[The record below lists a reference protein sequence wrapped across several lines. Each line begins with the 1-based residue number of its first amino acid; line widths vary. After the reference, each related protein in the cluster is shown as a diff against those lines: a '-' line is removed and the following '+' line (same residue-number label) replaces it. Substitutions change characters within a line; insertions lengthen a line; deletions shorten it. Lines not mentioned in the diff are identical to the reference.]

1 MKQNI
6 AKVFTFSL
14 LASSISF
21 TSCVD
26 NEKTLFN
33 ADQLKQTYEETF
45 PVKNIDPNGD
55 WTMSHKVTAH
65 VSVNGDLGTDYKIQI
80 FDADPLSS
88 ESTAKILAEGTAN
101 QSTTLNVVMDC
112 ATALNKVFVAR
123 IDKRGHLGNHGY
135 YMVQPVAI
143 ENGEVTAHLGYEKDV
158 PTRSMSRA
166 VTTTG
171 IPAMEAPYTADFI
184 SGKKKIATDVQA
196 GWDLGAGSGWSGNYN
211 EYPVFMQSERW
222 FKIPAGTFR
231 DGFTTTGASG
241 GAQAVKVIV
250 PQGSTWVIENSNKFS
265 DITEIIVENGG
276 TAEIAKNA
284 SLILTKASY
293 ITVMPGGSIVGEGTI
308 EITNS
313 SAGLSN
319 YNAGMID
326 CNLLKIEGGGSGVD
340 FMNYGT
346 LKLNSYKA
354 STNGTTLI
362 NHGTIEA
369 ITIDGN
375 NNTNIKNGCYLKT
388 GKFQFGALVM
398 GNTSE
403 AICEELTGNG
413 NDNNI
418 EMEAQSMLTCTGK
431 ANLYRTVT
439 GPKKGTAL
447 LRIHTIDDTSGL
459 AYSTSKVTN
468 NIICEI
474 TDQTSNGK
482 NQWEWSPFDWLV
494 YKGLQQGATYCNPG
508 KADFILPADGECIKE
523 GYNSDENPDDVEIRN
538 AVYSYAFEDNYPQA
552 GDYDFNDIVLNVK
565 LPAAGNDVKE
575 LKYTVDLRAVG
586 AVKQLGAGLRIRGI
600 DKSNVEEVSF
610 DAGATQRTNSL
621 NSGIFEN
628 ASYETNGN
636 ELVIPLFGDAHYVY
650 GYTGS
655 QRPMLNTGNA
665 STPLTDIYTLEVNIK
680 LKNAISI
687 PSVTDGL
694 DFFIA
699 YQGGAQKRTEIHLN
713 QFNSAT
719 ANGQLA
725 DKEVLEVIKAV
736 NNTWALCVPEKFA
749 YPTETTVITNAY
761 SKFADW
767 AHDQSTNTD
776 WYNTVSSNKVMKY

>member
-33 ADQLKQTYEETF
+33 ADQLRQTYEETF

-123 IDKRGHLGNHGY
+123 IDNHGH

-143 ENGEVTAHLGYEKDV
+143 ENGEVTAQLGHEKDV
-158 PTRSMSRA
+158 PTRSMSRT
-166 VTTTG
+166 VPKTG
-171 IPAMEAPYTADFI
+171 IPAMGAPYTADDI
-184 SGKKKIATDVQA
+184 SSKKAIATDVQA
-196 GWDLGAGSGWSGNYN
+196 GWDLGAGSGWY
-211 EYPVFMQSERW
+211 EYAKLPVFKEKERW
-222 FKIPAGTFR
+222 FKIQSGTFNK
-231 DGFTTTGASG
+231 GFTTTGTSG

-250 PQGSTWVIENSNKFS
+250 PQGSTWIIESSYQFS
-265 DITEIIVENGG
+265 DITEIVVENGG
-276 TAEIAKNA
+276 KVEIAKNA
-284 SLILTKASY
+284 SLALTNKSY
-293 ITVMPGGSIVGEGTI
+293 LTVMPGGSIIGEGTI
-308 EITNS
+308 QITNGS
-313 SAGLSN
+313 SGLRN
-319 YNAGMID
+319 YNAGTINCSVLD
-326 CNLLKIEGGGSGVD
+326 FNGGVGV
-340 FMNYGT
+340 FYNYG
-346 LKLNSYKA
+346 LLQLERYEA
-354 STNGTTLI
+354 STNGMELV
-362 NHGTIEA
+362 NHGTMETESIN
-369 ITIDGN
+369 GN

-388 GKFQFGALVM
+388 GKFQFGTLVM

-403 AICEELTGNG
+403 AICEELGYNG
-413 NDNNI
+413 NDNDI
-418 EMEAQSMLTCTGK
+418 VMEAQSMLTCTGK
-431 ANLYRTVT
+431 ASLYRTVT
-439 GPKKGTAL
+439 GPTVGTAL
-447 LRIHTIDDTSGL
+447 LRINEIANLSGL
-459 AYSTSKVTN
+459 AQSNSKVTN

-474 TDQTSNGK
+474 TDQTYKG
-482 NQWEWSPFDWLV
+482 EAHYDWSPFAWLV
-494 YKGLQQGATYCNPG
+494 NKGLQQGATYCNPG

-552 GDYDFNDIVLNVK
+552 GDYDFNDIVLNVN

-575 LKYTVDLRAVG
+575 LKYIVDLRAVG
-586 AVKQLGAGLRIRGI
+586 AVKQLGAGLRIREF

-610 DAGATQRTNSL
+610 GAGATQRTNSL

-665 STPLTDIYTLEVNIK
+665 STPLTNIYTLEVNIK

-713 QFNSAT
+713 QFNSPT
-719 ANGQLA
+719 VNGQLA
-725 DKEVLEVIKAV
+725 DKEVLDVIKAV

-749 YPTETTVITNAY
+749 YPTETTVITDAY
-761 SKFADW
+761 AKFADW
-767 AHDQSTNTD
+767 AHDQAMNTD

>member
-6 AKVFTFSL
+6 ANVFTFSL

-26 NEKTLFN
+26 NEKTLFD
-33 ADQLKQTYEETF
+33 ADQLRQTYEETF

-123 IDKRGHLGNHGY
+123 IDNHGH

-143 ENGEVTAHLGYEKDV
+143 ENGEVTAQLGHEKDV
-158 PTRSMSRA
+158 PTRSMSRT
-166 VTTTG
+166 VPKTG
-171 IPAMEAPYTADFI
+171 IPAMGVPYTADDI
-184 SGKKKIATDVQA
+184 SSKKAIATDVQA
-196 GWDLGAGSGWSGNYN
+196 GWDLGAGSGWF
-211 EYPVFMQSERW
+211 EYAKLPVFKEKERW
-222 FKIPAGTFR
+222 FKIQSGTFNK
-231 DGFTTTGASG
+231 GFTTTGTSG

-250 PQGSTWVIENSNKFS
+250 PQGSTWIIESSYQFS
-265 DITEIIVENGG
+265 DITEIVVENGG
-276 TAEIAKNA
+276 KVEIAKNA
-284 SLILTKASY
+284 SLVLTNKSY
-293 ITVMPGGSIVGEGTI
+293 LTVMPGGSIIGEGTI
-308 EITNS
+308 QITNGS
-313 SAGLSN
+313 SGLRN
-319 YNAGMID
+319 YNAGTINCSVLD
-326 CNLLKIEGGGSGVD
+326 FNGGVGV
-340 FMNYGT
+340 FYNYG
-346 LKLNSYKA
+346 LLQLERYEA
-354 STNGTTLI
+354 STNGMELV
-362 NHGTIEA
+362 NHGTMEA
-369 ITIDGN
+369 ESINGN

-388 GKFQFGALVM
+388 GKFQFGTLVM

-403 AICEELTGNG
+403 AICEELGYNG
-413 NDNNI
+413 NDNDI
-418 EMEAQSMLTCTGK
+418 VMEAQSMLTCTGK
-431 ANLYRTVT
+431 ASLYRTVT
-439 GPKKGTAL
+439 GPTVGTAL
-447 LRIHTIDDTSGL
+447 LRINEIANLSGL
-459 AYSTSKVTN
+459 AQSNSKVTN

-474 TDQTSNGK
+474 TDQTYKG
-482 NQWEWSPFDWLV
+482 EAHYDWSPFAWLV
-494 YKGLQQGATYCNPG
+494 NKGLQQGATYCNPG

-552 GDYDFNDIVLNVK
+552 GDYDFNDIVLNVN

-575 LKYTVDLRAVG
+575 LKYIVDLRAVG
-586 AVKQLGAGLRIRGI
+586 AVKQLGAGLRIREF

-610 DAGATQRTNSL
+610 GAGATQRTNSL

-665 STPLTDIYTLEVNIK
+665 STPLTNIYTLEVNIK

-713 QFNSAT
+713 QFNSPT

-725 DKEVLEVIKAV
+725 DKEVLDVIKAV

-749 YPTETTVITNAY
+749 YPTETTVITDAY
-761 SKFADW
+761 AKFADW
-767 AHDQSTNTD
+767 AHDQVMNTD

>member
-33 ADQLKQTYEETF
+33 ADQLRQTYEETF

-123 IDKRGHLGNHGY
+123 IDNHGH

-143 ENGEVTAHLGYEKDV
+143 ENGEVTAQLGHEKDV
-158 PTRSMSRA
+158 PTRSMSRT
-166 VTTTG
+166 VPKTG
-171 IPAMEAPYTADFI
+171 IPAMGAPYTADDI
-184 SGKKKIATDVQA
+184 SSKKAIATDVQA
-196 GWDLGAGSGWSGNYN
+196 GWDLGAGSGWY
-211 EYPVFMQSERW
+211 EYAKLPVFKEKERW
-222 FKIPAGTFR
+222 FKIQSGTFNK
-231 DGFTTTGASG
+231 GFTTTGTSG

-250 PQGSTWVIENSNKFS
+250 PQGSTWIIESSYQFS
-265 DITEIIVENGG
+265 DITEIVVENGG
-276 TAEIAKNA
+276 KVEIAKNA
-284 SLILTKASY
+284 SLALTNKSY
-293 ITVMPGGSIVGEGTI
+293 LTVMPGGSIIGEGTI
-308 EITNS
+308 QITNGS
-313 SAGLSN
+313 SGLRN
-319 YNAGMID
+319 YNAGTINCSVLD
-326 CNLLKIEGGGSGVD
+326 FNGGVGV
-340 FMNYGT
+340 FYNYG
-346 LKLNSYKA
+346 LLQLERYEA
-354 STNGTTLI
+354 STNGMELV
-362 NHGTIEA
+362 NHGTMEA
-369 ITIDGN
+369 ESINGN

-388 GKFQFGALVM
+388 GKFQFGTLVM

-403 AICEELTGNG
+403 AICEELGYNG
-413 NDNNI
+413 NDNDI
-418 EMEAQSMLTCTGK
+418 VMEAQSMLTCTGK
-431 ANLYRTVT
+431 ASLYRTVT
-439 GPKKGTAL
+439 GPTVGTAL
-447 LRIHTIDDTSGL
+447 LRINEIANLSGL
-459 AYSTSKVTN
+459 AQSNSKVTN

-474 TDQTSNGK
+474 TDQTYKG
-482 NQWEWSPFDWLV
+482 EAHYDWSPFAWLV
-494 YKGLQQGATYCNPG
+494 NKGLQQGATYCNPG

-552 GDYDFNDIVLNVK
+552 GDYDFNDIVLNVN

-575 LKYTVDLRAVG
+575 LKYIVDLRAVG
-586 AVKQLGAGLRIRGI
+586 AVKQLGAGLRIREF

-610 DAGATQRTNSL
+610 GAGATQRTNSL

-665 STPLTDIYTLEVNIK
+665 STPLTNIYTLEVNIK

-713 QFNSAT
+713 QFNSPT

-725 DKEVLEVIKAV
+725 DKEVLDVIKAV

-749 YPTETTVITNAY
+749 YPTETTVITDAY
-761 SKFADW
+761 AKFVDW
-767 AHDQSTNTD
+767 AHDQVMNTD

>member
-1 MKQNI
+1 MKQSI
-6 AKVFTFSL
+6 VKIFTFSL
-14 LASSISF
+14 LVSSISF
-21 TSCVD
+21 ISCVD
-26 NEKTLFN
+26 NEKNLFN
-33 ADQLKQTYEETF
+33 ADQLKQNYEETF
-45 PVKNIDPNGD
+45 PVKNIDSDGD
-55 WTMSHKVTAH
+55 WTMSRSVTAH
-65 VSVNGDLGTDYKIQI
+65 VSINGDQGVDYKIQI

-123 IDKRGHLGNHGY
+123 IDNHGH

-143 ENGEVTAHLGYEKDV
+143 ENGEVTAQLGYEKDV

-171 IPAMEAPYTADFI
+171 ISAMEAPYTADDI
-184 SGKKKIATDVQA
+184 SSKKAIATDVQA
-196 GWDLGAGSGWSGNYN
+196 SWDLGAGSGWY
-211 EYPVFMQSERW
+211 EYADLPVFKEKERW
-222 FKIPAGTFR
+222 FKIQSGTFNKE
-231 DGFTTTGASG
+231 FTTTGTSG

-250 PQGSTWVIENSNKFS
+250 PQGSTWIIESSYQFS

-276 TAEIAKNA
+276 KVEIAKNA
-284 SLILTKASY
+284 NLVLTNKSY
-293 ITVMPGGSIVGEGTI
+293 LTVMPGGSIIGEGTI
-308 EITNS
+308 QITNGS
-313 SAGLSN
+313 SGFKN
-319 YNAGMID
+319 YNAGTINCSVLD
-326 CNLLKIEGGGSGVD
+326 FNGGVGV
-340 FMNYGT
+340 FYNYG
-346 LKLNSYKA
+346 LLQLERYEA
-354 STNGTTLI
+354 STNGMELV
-362 NHGTIEA
+362 NHGTMEA
-369 ITIDGN
+369 ESINGN

-388 GKFQFGALVM
+388 GKFQFGTLVM

-403 AICEELTGNG
+403 AICEELGYNG
-413 NDNNI
+413 NDNDI
-418 EMEAQSMLTCTGK
+418 VMEAQSMLTCTGK
-431 ANLYRTVT
+431 ASLYRTVT
-439 GPKKGTAL
+439 GPTVGTAL
-447 LRIHTIDDTSGL
+447 LRINEIANLSGL
-459 AYSTSKVTN
+459 AQSNSKVTN

-474 TDQTSNGK
+474 TDQTYKGDADYD
-482 NQWEWSPFDWLV
+482 WSPFAWLV
-494 YKGLQQGATYCNPG
+494 NKGLQQDATYCNPG

-552 GDYDFNDIVLNVK
+552 GDYDFNDIVLNVN

-575 LKYTVDLRAVG
+575 LKYIVDLRAVG
-586 AVKQLGAGLRIRGI
+586 AIKQLGAGLRIRGI
-600 DKSNVEEVSF
+600 DKNNVEEISF
-610 DAGATQRTNSL
+610 GAGAAQRTGSL

-628 ASYETNGN
+628 ASYEANGN

-650 GYTGS
+650 GYTGA

-665 STPLTDIYTLEVNIK
+665 STPLTDIYTLEVNVK
-680 LKNAISI
+680 LKNEISV

-699 YQGGAQKRTEIHLN
+699 YQGIGQKRTEIHLTH
-713 QFNSAT
+713 FNSAT

-725 DKEVLEVIKAV
+725 DNEVLEVIKAV
-736 NNTWALCVPEKFA
+736 NNTWALCVPDKFA

-767 AHDQSTNTD
+767 AHDQSSTTD
-776 WYNTVSSNKVMKY
+776 WYKTVSSDKVIQY

>member
-33 ADQLKQTYEETF
+33 ADQLRQTYEETF

-123 IDKRGHLGNHGY
+123 IDNHGH

-143 ENGEVTAHLGYEKDV
+143 ENGEVTAQLGHEKDV
-158 PTRSMSRA
+158 PTRSMSRT
-166 VTTTG
+166 VPKTG
-171 IPAMEAPYTADFI
+171 IPAMGAPYTADDI
-184 SGKKKIATDVQA
+184 SSKKAIATDVQA
-196 GWDLGAGSGWSGNYN
+196 GWDLGAGSGWF
-211 EYPVFMQSERW
+211 EYAKLPVFKEKERW
-222 FKIPAGTFR
+222 FKIQSGTFNK
-231 DGFTTTGASG
+231 GFTTTGTSG

-250 PQGSTWVIENSNKFS
+250 PQGSTWIIESSYQFS
-265 DITEIIVENGG
+265 DITEIVVENGG
-276 TAEIAKNA
+276 KVEIAKNA
-284 SLILTKASY
+284 SLVLTNKSY
-293 ITVMPGGSIVGEGTI
+293 LTVMPGGSIIGEGTI
-308 EITNS
+308 QITNGS
-313 SAGLSN
+313 SGLRN
-319 YNAGMID
+319 YNAGTINCSVLD
-326 CNLLKIEGGGSGVD
+326 FNGGVGV
-340 FMNYGT
+340 FYNYG
-346 LKLNSYKA
+346 LLQLERYEA
-354 STNGTTLI
+354 STNGMELV
-362 NHGTIEA
+362 NHGTMEA
-369 ITIDGN
+369 ESINGN

-388 GKFQFGALVM
+388 GKFQFGTLVM

-403 AICEELTGNG
+403 AICEELGYNG
-413 NDNNI
+413 NDNDI
-418 EMEAQSMLTCTGK
+418 VMEAQSMLTCTGK
-431 ANLYRTVT
+431 ASLYRTVT
-439 GPKKGTAL
+439 GPTVGTAL
-447 LRIHTIDDTSGL
+447 LRINEIANLSGL
-459 AYSTSKVTN
+459 AQSNSKVTN

-474 TDQTSNGK
+474 TDQTYKG
-482 NQWEWSPFDWLV
+482 EAHYDWSPFAWLV
-494 YKGLQQGATYCNPG
+494 NKGLQQGATYCNPG

-552 GDYDFNDIVLNVK
+552 GDYDFNDIVLNVN

-575 LKYTVDLRAVG
+575 LKYIVDLRAVG
-586 AVKQLGAGLRIRGI
+586 AVKQLGAGLRIREF

-610 DAGATQRTNSL
+610 GAGATQRTNSL

-665 STPLTDIYTLEVNIK
+665 STPLTNIYTLEVNIK

-713 QFNSAT
+713 QFNSPT

-725 DKEVLEVIKAV
+725 DKEVLDVIKAV

-749 YPTETTVITNAY
+749 YPTETTVITDAY
-761 SKFADW
+761 AKFADW
-767 AHDQSTNTD
+767 AHDQVMNTD

>member
-21 TSCVD
+21 ISCVD
-26 NEKTLFN
+26 NEKNLFD
-33 ADQLKQTYEETF
+33 ADQLKQIYEETF
-45 PVKNIDPNGD
+45 PVKNIDPDGD
-55 WTMSHKVTAH
+55 WTLSRSVTAH
-65 VSVNGDLGTDYKIQI
+65 ILVSGYEGVNYKIRI

-88 ESTAKILAEGTAN
+88 ESTAKILAEEDATQG
-101 QSTTLNVVMDC
+101 TTLTVVFDC

-123 IDKRGHLGNHGY
+123 VDEHEH

-143 ENGEVTAHLGYEKDV
+143 ENGEVTARLGYADV
-158 PTRSMSRA
+158 STRSMSRA
-166 VTTTG
+166 VTTG
-171 IPAMEAPYTADFI
+171 IPTMKAPYTADFI
-184 SGKKKIATDVQA
+184 SAKKEDATPVEA
-196 GWDLGAGSGWSGNYN
+196 GWDLSAGPGWF
-211 EYPVFMQSERW
+211 EYAKLPVFKEKIRW
-222 FKIPAGTFR
+222 FKIPSGIFKAGLKTS
-231 DGFTTTGASG
+231 GTSG
-241 GAQAVKVIV
+241 GAEAIKIIV
-250 PQGSTWVIENSNKFS
+250 PQGSTWMIENSNQF
-265 DITEIIVENGG
+265 DNITEIIVENGG
-276 TAEIAKNA
+276 IIKIAENA
-284 SLILTKASY
+284 TLILTQASY
-293 ITVMPGGSIVGEGTI
+293 ITVMPGGSIMGKGTI
-308 EITNS
+308 YMTNS
-313 SAGLSN
+313 SAGFTN
-319 YNAGMID
+319 YNAGIID
-326 CNLLKIEGGGSGVD
+326 CDLLKIDGGGSGVD

-346 LKLNSYKA
+346 LKLNSYRA
-354 STNGTTLI
+354 STAGTTLT

-369 ITIDGN
+369 VTIDGN
-375 NNTNIKNGCYLKT
+375 NNTHIKNGCYLKT
-388 GKFQFGALVM
+388 GKFQFGTLVM

-403 AICEELTGNG
+403 AICEELGYNG
-413 NDNNI
+413 NDNDI
-418 EMEAQSMLTCTGK
+418 VMEAQSMLTCTGK
-431 ANLYRTVT
+431 ASLYRTVT
-439 GPKKGTAL
+439 GPTVGTAL
-447 LRIHTIDDTSGL
+447 LRINEIANLSGL
-459 AYSTSKVTN
+459 AQSNSKVTN

-474 TDQTSNGK
+474 TDQTYKG
-482 NQWEWSPFDWLV
+482 EAHYDWSPFAWLV
-494 YKGLQQGATYCNPG
+494 NKGLQQGATYCNPG

-586 AVKQLGAGLRIRGI
+586 AVKQLGAGLRIQGI

-610 DAGATQRTNSL
+610 GAGATQRTNSL

-665 STPLTDIYTLEVNIK
+665 STPLTDIYTLEVNVK
-680 LKNAISI
+680 LKNTISV

>member
-33 ADQLKQTYEETF
+33 ADQLRQTYEETF

-123 IDKRGHLGNHGY
+123 IDNHGH

-143 ENGEVTAHLGYEKDV
+143 ENGEVTAQLGHEKDV
-158 PTRSMSRA
+158 PTRSMSRT
-166 VTTTG
+166 VPKTG
-171 IPAMEAPYTADFI
+171 IPTMGAPYTADDI
-184 SGKKKIATDVQA
+184 SSKKAIATDVQA
-196 GWDLGAGSGWSGNYN
+196 GWDLGAGSGWF
-211 EYPVFMQSERW
+211 EYAKLPVFKEKERW
-222 FKIPAGTFR
+222 FKIQSGTFNK
-231 DGFTTTGASG
+231 GFTTTGTSG

-250 PQGSTWVIENSNKFS
+250 PQGSTWIIESSYQFS
-265 DITEIIVENGG
+265 DITEIVVENGG
-276 TAEIAKNA
+276 KVEIAKNA
-284 SLILTKASY
+284 SLVLTNKSY
-293 ITVMPGGSIVGEGTI
+293 LTVMPGGSIIGEGTI
-308 EITNS
+308 QITNGS
-313 SAGLSN
+313 SGLRN
-319 YNAGMID
+319 YNAGTINCSVLD
-326 CNLLKIEGGGSGVD
+326 FNGGVGV
-340 FMNYGT
+340 FYNYG
-346 LKLNSYKA
+346 LLQLERYEA
-354 STNGTTLI
+354 STNGMELV
-362 NHGTIEA
+362 NHGTMEA
-369 ITIDGN
+369 ESINGN

-388 GKFQFGALVM
+388 GKFQFGTLVM

-403 AICEELTGNG
+403 AICEELGYNG
-413 NDNNI
+413 NDNDI
-418 EMEAQSMLTCTGK
+418 VMEAQSMLTCTGK
-431 ANLYRTVT
+431 ASLYSIVT
-439 GPKKGTAL
+439 GPTVGTAL
-447 LRIHTIDDTSGL
+447 LRINEIANLSGL
-459 AYSTSKVTN
+459 AQSNSKVTN

-474 TDQTSNGK
+474 TDQTYKG
-482 NQWEWSPFDWLV
+482 EAHYDWSPFAWLV
-494 YKGLQQGATYCNPG
+494 NKGLQQGATYCNPG

-552 GDYDFNDIVLNVK
+552 GDYDFNDIVLNVN

-575 LKYTVDLRAVG
+575 LKYIVDLRAVG
-586 AVKQLGAGLRIRGI
+586 AVKQLGAGLRIREF

-610 DAGATQRTNSL
+610 GAGATQRTNSL

-636 ELVIPLFGDAHYVY
+636 ELVIPLLGDAHYVY

-665 STPLTDIYTLEVNIK
+665 STPLTNIYTLEVNIK

-713 QFNSAT
+713 QFNSPT

-725 DKEVLEVIKAV
+725 DKEVLDVIKAV

-749 YPTETTVITNAY
+749 YPTETTVITDAY
-761 SKFADW
+761 AKFADW
-767 AHDQSTNTD
+767 AHDQVMNTD

>member
-33 ADQLKQTYEETF
+33 ADQLRQTYEETF

-123 IDKRGHLGNHGY
+123 IDNHGH

-143 ENGEVTAHLGYEKDV
+143 ENGEVTAQLGHEKDV
-158 PTRSMSRA
+158 PTRSMSRT
-166 VTTTG
+166 VPKTG
-171 IPAMEAPYTADFI
+171 IPAMGAPYTADDI
-184 SGKKKIATDVQA
+184 SSKKAIATDVQA
-196 GWDLGAGSGWSGNYN
+196 GWDLGAGSGWF
-211 EYPVFMQSERW
+211 EYAKLPVFKEKERW
-222 FKIPAGTFR
+222 FKIQSGTFNK
-231 DGFTTTGASG
+231 GFTTTGTSG

-250 PQGSTWVIENSNKFS
+250 PQGSTWIIESSYQFS
-265 DITEIIVENGG
+265 DITEIVVENGG
-276 TAEIAKNA
+276 KVEIAKNA
-284 SLILTKASY
+284 SLALTNKSY
-293 ITVMPGGSIVGEGTI
+293 LTVMPGGSIIGEGTI
-308 EITNS
+308 QITNGS
-313 SAGLSN
+313 SGLRN
-319 YNAGMID
+319 YNAGTINCSVLD
-326 CNLLKIEGGGSGVD
+326 FNGGVGV
-340 FMNYGT
+340 FYNYG
-346 LKLNSYKA
+346 LLQLERYEA
-354 STNGTTLI
+354 STNGMELV
-362 NHGTIEA
+362 NHGTMETESIN
-369 ITIDGN
+369 GN

-388 GKFQFGALVM
+388 GKFQFGTLVM

-403 AICEELTGNG
+403 AICEELGYNG
-413 NDNNI
+413 NDNDI
-418 EMEAQSMLTCTGK
+418 VMEAQSMLTCTGK
-431 ANLYRTVT
+431 ASLYRTVT
-439 GPKKGTAL
+439 GPTVGTAL
-447 LRIHTIDDTSGL
+447 LRINEIANLSGL
-459 AYSTSKVTN
+459 AQSNSKVTN

-474 TDQTSNGK
+474 TDQTYKG
-482 NQWEWSPFDWLV
+482 EAHYDWSPFAWLV
-494 YKGLQQGATYCNPG
+494 NKGLQQGATYCNPG

-552 GDYDFNDIVLNVK
+552 GDYDFNDIVLNVN

-575 LKYTVDLRAVG
+575 LKYIVDLRAVG
-586 AVKQLGAGLRIRGI
+586 AVKQLGAGLRIREF

-610 DAGATQRTNSL
+610 GAGATQRTNSL

-665 STPLTDIYTLEVNIK
+665 STPLTNIYTLEVNIK

-713 QFNSAT
+713 QFNSPT

-725 DKEVLEVIKAV
+725 DKEVLDVIKAV

-749 YPTETTVITNAY
+749 YPTETTVITDAY
-761 SKFADW
+761 AKFADW
-767 AHDQSTNTD
+767 AHDQAMNTD

>member
-26 NEKTLFN
+26 NEKTLFD
-33 ADQLKQTYEETF
+33 ADQLRQTYEETF

-123 IDKRGHLGNHGY
+123 IDNHGH

-143 ENGEVTAHLGYEKDV
+143 ENGEVTAQLGHEKDV
-158 PTRSMSRA
+158 PTRSMSRT
-166 VTTTG
+166 VPKTG
-171 IPAMEAPYTADFI
+171 IPTMGAPYTADDI
-184 SGKKKIATDVQA
+184 SSKKAIATDVQA
-196 GWDLGAGSGWSGNYN
+196 GWDLGAGSGWF
-211 EYPVFMQSERW
+211 EYAKLPVFKEKERW
-222 FKIPAGTFR
+222 FKIQSGTFNK
-231 DGFTTTGASG
+231 GFTTTGTSG

-250 PQGSTWVIENSNKFS
+250 PQGSTWIIESSYQFS
-265 DITEIIVENGG
+265 DITEIVVENGG
-276 TAEIAKNA
+276 KVEIAKNA
-284 SLILTKASY
+284 SLVLTNKSY
-293 ITVMPGGSIVGEGTI
+293 LTVMPGGSIIGEGTI
-308 EITNS
+308 QITNGS
-313 SAGLSN
+313 SGLRN
-319 YNAGMID
+319 YNAGTINCSVLD
-326 CNLLKIEGGGSGVD
+326 FNGGVGV
-340 FMNYGT
+340 FYNYG
-346 LKLNSYKA
+346 LLQLERYEA
-354 STNGTTLI
+354 STNGMELV
-362 NHGTIEA
+362 NHGTMEA
-369 ITIDGN
+369 ESINGN

-388 GKFQFGALVM
+388 GKFQFGTLVM

-403 AICEELTGNG
+403 AICEELGYNG
-413 NDNNI
+413 NDNDI
-418 EMEAQSMLTCTGK
+418 VMEAQSMLTCTGK
-431 ANLYRTVT
+431 ASLYRTVT
-439 GPKKGTAL
+439 GPTVGTAL
-447 LRIHTIDDTSGL
+447 LRINEIANLSGL
-459 AYSTSKVTN
+459 AQSNSKVTN

-474 TDQTSNGK
+474 TDQTYKG
-482 NQWEWSPFDWLV
+482 EAHYDWSPFAWLV
-494 YKGLQQGATYCNPG
+494 NKGLQQGATYCNPG

-552 GDYDFNDIVLNVK
+552 GDYDFNDIVLNVN

-575 LKYTVDLRAVG
+575 LKYIVDLRAVG
-586 AVKQLGAGLRIRGI
+586 AVKQLGAGLRIREF

-610 DAGATQRTNSL
+610 GAGATQRTNSL

-665 STPLTDIYTLEVNIK
+665 STPLTNIYTLEVNIK

-713 QFNSAT
+713 QFNSPT

-725 DKEVLEVIKAV
+725 DKEVLDVIKAV

-749 YPTETTVITNAY
+749 YPTETTVITDAY
-761 SKFADW
+761 AKFADW
-767 AHDQSTNTD
+767 AHDQVMNTD

>member
-21 TSCVD
+21 ISCVD
-26 NEKTLFN
+26 NEKNLFD
-33 ADQLKQTYEETF
+33 ADQLKQIYEETF
-45 PVKNIDPNGD
+45 PVKNIDPDGD
-55 WTMSHKVTAH
+55 WTLSRSVTAH
-65 VSVNGDLGTDYKIQI
+65 ILVSGYEGVNYKIRI

-88 ESTAKILAEGTAN
+88 ESTAKILAEEDATQG
-101 QSTTLNVVMDC
+101 TTLTVVFDC

-123 IDKRGHLGNHGY
+123 VDEHEH

-143 ENGEVTAHLGYEKDV
+143 ENGEVTARLGYADV
-158 PTRSMSRA
+158 STRSMSRA
-166 VTTTG
+166 VTTG
-171 IPAMEAPYTADFI
+171 IPTMKAPYTADFI
-184 SGKKKIATDVQA
+184 SAKKEDATPVEA
-196 GWDLGAGSGWSGNYN
+196 GWDLSAGPGWF
-211 EYPVFMQSERW
+211 EYAKLPVFKEKIRW
-222 FKIPAGTFR
+222 FKIPSGIFKAGLKTS
-231 DGFTTTGASG
+231 GTSG
-241 GAQAVKVIV
+241 GAEAIKIIV
-250 PQGSTWVIENSNKFS
+250 PQGSTWMIENSNQL
-265 DITEIIVENGG
+265 DNITEIIVENGG
-276 TAEIAKNA
+276 IIKIAENA
-284 SLILTKASY
+284 TLILTQASY
-293 ITVMPGGSIVGEGTI
+293 ITVMPGGSIMGKGTI
-308 EITNS
+308 YMTNS
-313 SAGLSN
+313 SAGFTN
-319 YNAGMID
+319 YNAGIID
-326 CNLLKIEGGGSGVD
+326 CDLLKIDGGGSGVD

-346 LKLNSYKA
+346 LKLNSYRA
-354 STNGTTLI
+354 STAGTTLT

-369 ITIDGN
+369 VTIDGN
-375 NNTNIKNGCYLKT
+375 NNTHIKNGCYLKT
-388 GKFQFGALVM
+388 GKFQFGTLVM

-403 AICEELTGNG
+403 AICEELGYNG
-413 NDNNI
+413 NDNDI
-418 EMEAQSMLTCTGK
+418 VMEAQSMLTCTGK
-431 ANLYRTVT
+431 ASLYRTVT
-439 GPKKGTAL
+439 GPTVGTAL
-447 LRIHTIDDTSGL
+447 LRINEIANLSGL
-459 AYSTSKVTN
+459 AQSNSKVTN

-474 TDQTSNGK
+474 TDQTYKG
-482 NQWEWSPFDWLV
+482 EAHYDWSPFAWLV
-494 YKGLQQGATYCNPG
+494 NKGLQQGATYCNPG

-586 AVKQLGAGLRIRGI
+586 AVKQLGAGLRIQGI

-610 DAGATQRTNSL
+610 GAGATQRTNSL

>member
-33 ADQLKQTYEETF
+33 ADQLRQTYEETF

-123 IDKRGHLGNHGY
+123 IDNHGH

-143 ENGEVTAHLGYEKDV
+143 ENGEVTAQLGHEKDV
-158 PTRSMSRA
+158 PTRSMSRT
-166 VTTTG
+166 VPKTG
-171 IPAMEAPYTADFI
+171 IPAMGAPYTADDII
-184 SGKKKIATDVQA
+184 SKKAIAPDVQA
-196 GWDLGAGSGWSGNYN
+196 GWDLGAGSGWF
-211 EYPVFMQSERW
+211 EYAKLPVFKEKERW
-222 FKIPAGTFR
+222 FKIQSGTFNK
-231 DGFTTTGASG
+231 GFTTTGTSG

-250 PQGSTWVIENSNKFS
+250 PQGSTWIIESSYQFS
-265 DITEIIVENGG
+265 DITEIVVENGG
-276 TAEIAKNA
+276 KVEIAKNA
-284 SLILTKASY
+284 SLVLTNKSY
-293 ITVMPGGSIVGEGTI
+293 LTVMPGGSIIGEGTI
-308 EITNS
+308 QITNGS
-313 SAGLSN
+313 SGLKN
-319 YNAGMID
+319 YNAGTINCSVLD
-326 CNLLKIEGGGSGVD
+326 FNGGVGV
-340 FMNYGT
+340 FYNYG
-346 LKLNSYKA
+346 LLQLERYEA
-354 STNGTTLI
+354 STNGMELV
-362 NHGTIEA
+362 NHGTMEA
-369 ITIDGN
+369 ESINGN

-388 GKFQFGALVM
+388 GKFQFGTLVM

-403 AICEELTGNG
+403 AICEELGYNG
-413 NDNNI
+413 NDNDI
-418 EMEAQSMLTCTGK
+418 VMEAQSMLTCTGK
-431 ANLYRTVT
+431 ASLYRTVT
-439 GPKKGTAL
+439 GPTVGTAL
-447 LRIHTIDDTSGL
+447 LRINEIANLSGL
-459 AYSTSKVTN
+459 AQSNSKVTN

-474 TDQTSNGK
+474 TDQTYKG
-482 NQWEWSPFDWLV
+482 EAHYDWSPFAWLV
-494 YKGLQQGATYCNPG
+494 NKGLQQGATYCNPG

-552 GDYDFNDIVLNVK
+552 GDYDFNDIVLNVN

-575 LKYTVDLRAVG
+575 LKYIVDLRAVG
-586 AVKQLGAGLRIRGI
+586 AVKQLGAGLRIREF

-610 DAGATQRTNSL
+610 GAGATQRTNSL

-665 STPLTDIYTLEVNIK
+665 STPLTNIYTLEVNIK

-713 QFNSAT
+713 QFNSPT

-725 DKEVLEVIKAV
+725 DKEVLDVIKAV

-749 YPTETTVITNAY
+749 YPTETTVITDAY
-761 SKFADW
+761 AKFVDW
-767 AHDQSTNTD
+767 AHDQATNTD

>member
-26 NEKTLFN
+26 NEKTLFD
-33 ADQLKQTYEETF
+33 ADQLRQTYEETF

-123 IDKRGHLGNHGY
+123 IDNHGH
-135 YMVQPVAI
+135 YMVQPVSI
-143 ENGEVTAHLGYEKDV
+143 ENGEVTAQLGHEKDV
-158 PTRSMSRA
+158 PTRSMSRT
-166 VTTTG
+166 VPKTG
-171 IPAMEAPYTADFI
+171 IPAMGAPYTADDI
-184 SGKKKIATDVQA
+184 SSKKAIATDVQA
-196 GWDLGAGSGWSGNYN
+196 GWDLGAGSGWF
-211 EYPVFMQSERW
+211 EYAKLPVFKEKERW
-222 FKIPAGTFR
+222 FKIQSGTFNK
-231 DGFTTTGASG
+231 GFTTTGTSG

-250 PQGSTWVIENSNKFS
+250 PQGSTWIIESSYQFS
-265 DITEIIVENGG
+265 DITEIVVENGG
-276 TAEIAKNA
+276 KVEIAKNA
-284 SLILTKASY
+284 SLALTNKSY
-293 ITVMPGGSIVGEGTI
+293 LTVMPGGSIIGEGTI
-308 EITNS
+308 QITNGS
-313 SAGLSN
+313 SGLRN
-319 YNAGMID
+319 YNAGTINCSVLD
-326 CNLLKIEGGGSGVD
+326 FNGGVGV
-340 FMNYGT
+340 FYNYG
-346 LKLNSYKA
+346 LLQLERYEA
-354 STNGTTLI
+354 STNGMELV
-362 NHGTIEA
+362 NHGTMETESIN
-369 ITIDGN
+369 GN

-388 GKFQFGALVM
+388 GKFQFGTLVM

-403 AICEELTGNG
+403 AICEELGYNG
-413 NDNNI
+413 NDNDI
-418 EMEAQSMLTCTGK
+418 VMEAQSMLTCTGK
-431 ANLYRTVT
+431 ASLYRTVT
-439 GPKKGTAL
+439 GPTVGTAL
-447 LRIHTIDDTSGL
+447 LRINEIANLSGL
-459 AYSTSKVTN
+459 AQSNSKVTN

-474 TDQTSNGK
+474 TDQTYKG
-482 NQWEWSPFDWLV
+482 EAHYDWSPFAWLV
-494 YKGLQQGATYCNPG
+494 NKGLQQGATYCNPG

-552 GDYDFNDIVLNVK
+552 GDYDFNDIVLNVN
-565 LPAAGNDVKE
+565 LPAAGNDVKD
-575 LKYTVDLRAVG
+575 LKYIVDLRAVG
-586 AVKQLGAGLRIRGI
+586 AVKQLGAGLRIREF

-610 DAGATQRTNSL
+610 GAGATQRTNSL

-665 STPLTDIYTLEVNIK
+665 STPLTNIYTLEVNIK

-713 QFNSAT
+713 QFNSPT

-725 DKEVLEVIKAV
+725 DKEVLDVIKAV

-749 YPTETTVITNAY
+749 YPTETTVITDAY
-761 SKFADW
+761 AKFADW
-767 AHDQSTNTD
+767 AHDQVMNTD

>member
-123 IDKRGHLGNHGY
+123 IDNHGH

-143 ENGEVTAHLGYEKDV
+143 ENGEVTAQLGHEKDV

-171 IPAMEAPYTADFI
+171 IPAMEAPYTADDI
-184 SGKKKIATDVQA
+184 SSKKAIATDVQA
-196 GWDLGAGSGWSGNYN
+196 DWDLGAGSGWF
-211 EYPVFMQSERW
+211 EYAKLPVFKEKERW
-222 FKIPAGTFR
+222 FKIQSGTFNK
-231 DGFTTTGASG
+231 GFTTTGTSG

-250 PQGSTWVIENSNKFS
+250 PQGSTWIIESSYQFS

-276 TAEIAKNA
+276 KVEIAKNA
-284 SLILTKASY
+284 SLVLTNKSY
-293 ITVMPGGSIVGEGTI
+293 LTVMPGGSITGKGTI
-308 EITNS
+308 QITNGS
-313 SAGLSN
+313 SGFKN
-319 YNAGMID
+319 YNAGTINCSVLD
-326 CNLLKIEGGGSGVD
+326 FNGGVGV
-340 FMNYGT
+340 FYNYG
-346 LKLNSYKA
+346 LLQLERYEA
-354 STNGTTLI
+354 STNGMELV
-362 NHGTIEA
+362 NHGTMEA
-369 ITIDGN
+369 ESINGN

-388 GKFQFGALVM
+388 GKFQFGTLVM

-403 AICEELTGNG
+403 AICEELGYNG
-413 NDNNI
+413 NDNDI
-418 EMEAQSMLTCTGK
+418 VMEAQSMLTCTGK
-431 ANLYRTVT
+431 ASLYRTVT
-439 GPKKGTAL
+439 GPTVGTAL
-447 LRIHTIDDTSGL
+447 LRINEIANLSGL
-459 AYSTSKVTN
+459 AQSNSKVTN

-474 TDQTSNGK
+474 TDQTYKG
-482 NQWEWSPFDWLV
+482 EAHYDWSPFAWLV
-494 YKGLQQGATYCNPG
+494 NKGLQQGATYCNPG
-508 KADFILPADGECIKE
+508 KAEFILPADGECIKE

-552 GDYDFNDIVLNVK
+552 GDYDFNDIVLNVN

-575 LKYTVDLRAVG
+575 LKYRVDLRAVG

-610 DAGATQRTNSL
+610 GAGATQRTNSL

-680 LKNAISI
+680 LKNVISI

>member
-33 ADQLKQTYEETF
+33 ADQLRQTYEETF

-123 IDKRGHLGNHGY
+123 IDNHGH

-143 ENGEVTAHLGYEKDV
+143 ENGEVTAQLGHEKDV
-158 PTRSMSRA
+158 PTRSMSRT
-166 VTTTG
+166 VPKTG
-171 IPAMEAPYTADFI
+171 IPAMGAPYTADDI
-184 SGKKKIATDVQA
+184 SSKKAIATDVQA
-196 GWDLGAGSGWSGNYN
+196 GWDLGAGSGWF
-211 EYPVFMQSERW
+211 EYAKLPVFKEKERW
-222 FKIPAGTFR
+222 FKIQSGTFNK
-231 DGFTTTGASG
+231 GFTTTGTSG

-250 PQGSTWVIENSNKFS
+250 PQGSTWIIESSYQFS
-265 DITEIIVENGG
+265 DITEIVVENGG
-276 TAEIAKNA
+276 KVEIAKNA
-284 SLILTKASY
+284 SLVLTNKSY
-293 ITVMPGGSIVGEGTI
+293 LTVMPGGSIIGEGTI
-308 EITNS
+308 QITNGS
-313 SAGLSN
+313 SGLRN
-319 YNAGMID
+319 YNAGTINCSVLD
-326 CNLLKIEGGGSGVD
+326 FNGGVGV
-340 FMNYGT
+340 FYNYG
-346 LKLNSYKA
+346 LLQLERYEA
-354 STNGTTLI
+354 STNGMELV
-362 NHGTIEA
+362 NHGTMEA
-369 ITIDGN
+369 ESINGN

-388 GKFQFGALVM
+388 GKFQFGTLVM

-403 AICEELTGNG
+403 AICEELGYNG
-413 NDNNI
+413 NDNDI
-418 EMEAQSMLTCTGK
+418 VMEAQSMLTCTGK
-431 ANLYRTVT
+431 ASLYRTVT
-439 GPKKGTAL
+439 GPTVGTAL
-447 LRIHTIDDTSGL
+447 LGINEIANLSGL
-459 AYSTSKVTN
+459 AQSNSKVTN

-474 TDQTSNGK
+474 TDQTYKG
-482 NQWEWSPFDWLV
+482 EAHYDWSPFAWLV
-494 YKGLQQGATYCNPG
+494 NKGLQQGATYCNPG

-552 GDYDFNDIVLNVK
+552 GDYDFNDIVLNVN
-565 LPAAGNDVKE
+565 LPAAGNDVKD
-575 LKYTVDLRAVG
+575 LKYIVDLRAVG
-586 AVKQLGAGLRIRGI
+586 AVKQLGAGLRIREF

-610 DAGATQRTNSL
+610 GAGATQRTNSL

-665 STPLTDIYTLEVNIK
+665 STPLTNIYTLEVNIK

-713 QFNSAT
+713 QFNSPT

-725 DKEVLEVIKAV
+725 DKEVLDVIKAV

-749 YPTETTVITNAY
+749 YPTETTVITDAY
-761 SKFADW
+761 AKFADW
-767 AHDQSTNTD
+767 AHDQVMNTD

>member
-33 ADQLKQTYEETF
+33 ADQLRQTYEETF

-123 IDKRGHLGNHGY
+123 IDNHGH
-135 YMVQPVAI
+135 YMVQPVSI
-143 ENGEVTAHLGYEKDV
+143 ENGEVTAQLGHEKDV
-158 PTRSMSRA
+158 PTRSMSRT
-166 VTTTG
+166 VPKTG
-171 IPAMEAPYTADFI
+171 IPAMGAPYTADDI
-184 SGKKKIATDVQA
+184 SSKKAIATDVQA
-196 GWDLGAGSGWSGNYN
+196 GWDLGAGSGWF
-211 EYPVFMQSERW
+211 EYAKLPVFKEKERW
-222 FKIPAGTFR
+222 FKIQSGTFNK
-231 DGFTTTGASG
+231 GFTTTGTSG

-250 PQGSTWVIENSNKFS
+250 PQGSTWIIESSYQFS
-265 DITEIIVENGG
+265 DITEIVVENGG
-276 TAEIAKNA
+276 KVEIAKNA
-284 SLILTKASY
+284 SLALTNKSY
-293 ITVMPGGSIVGEGTI
+293 LTVMPGGSIIGEGTI
-308 EITNS
+308 QITNGS
-313 SAGLSN
+313 SGLRN
-319 YNAGMID
+319 YNAGTINCSVLD
-326 CNLLKIEGGGSGVD
+326 FNGGVGV
-340 FMNYGT
+340 FYNYG
-346 LKLNSYKA
+346 LLQLERYEA
-354 STNGTTLI
+354 STNGMELV
-362 NHGTIEA
+362 NHGTMETESIN
-369 ITIDGN
+369 GN

-388 GKFQFGALVM
+388 GKFQFGTLVM

-403 AICEELTGNG
+403 AICEELGYNG
-413 NDNNI
+413 NDNDI
-418 EMEAQSMLTCTGK
+418 VMEAQSMLTCTGK
-431 ANLYRTVT
+431 ASLYRTVT
-439 GPKKGTAL
+439 GPTVGTAL
-447 LRIHTIDDTSGL
+447 LRINEIANLSGL
-459 AYSTSKVTN
+459 AQSNSKVTN

-474 TDQTSNGK
+474 TDQTYKG
-482 NQWEWSPFDWLV
+482 EAHYDWSPFAWLV
-494 YKGLQQGATYCNPG
+494 NKGLQQGATYCNPG

-552 GDYDFNDIVLNVK
+552 GDYDFNDIVLNVN

-575 LKYTVDLRAVG
+575 LKYIVDLRAVG
-586 AVKQLGAGLRIRGI
+586 AVKQLGAGLRIREF

-610 DAGATQRTNSL
+610 GAGATQRTNSL

-665 STPLTDIYTLEVNIK
+665 STPLTNIYTLEVNIK

-713 QFNSAT
+713 QFNSPT

-725 DKEVLEVIKAV
+725 DKEVLDVIKAV

-749 YPTETTVITNAY
+749 YPTETTVITDAY
-761 SKFADW
+761 AKFADW
-767 AHDQSTNTD
+767 AHDQAMNTD

>member
-33 ADQLKQTYEETF
+33 ADQLRQTYEETF

-123 IDKRGHLGNHGY
+123 IDNHGH

-143 ENGEVTAHLGYEKDV
+143 ENGEVTAQLGHEKDV
-158 PTRSMSRA
+158 PTRSMSRT
-166 VTTTG
+166 VPKTG
-171 IPAMEAPYTADFI
+171 IPTMGAPYTADDI
-184 SGKKKIATDVQA
+184 SSKKAIATDVQA
-196 GWDLGAGSGWSGNYN
+196 GWDLGAGSGWF
-211 EYPVFMQSERW
+211 EYAKLPVFKEKERW
-222 FKIPAGTFR
+222 FKIQSGTFNK
-231 DGFTTTGASG
+231 GFTTTGTSG

-250 PQGSTWVIENSNKFS
+250 PQGSTWIIESSYQFS
-265 DITEIIVENGG
+265 DITEIVVENGG
-276 TAEIAKNA
+276 KVEIAKNA
-284 SLILTKASY
+284 SLVLTNKSY
-293 ITVMPGGSIVGEGTI
+293 LTVMPGGSIIGEGTI
-308 EITNS
+308 QITNGS
-313 SAGLSN
+313 SGLRN
-319 YNAGMID
+319 YNAGTINCSVLD
-326 CNLLKIEGGGSGVD
+326 FNGGVGV
-340 FMNYGT
+340 FYNYG
-346 LKLNSYKA
+346 LLQLERYEA
-354 STNGTTLI
+354 STNGMELV
-362 NHGTIEA
+362 NHGTMEA
-369 ITIDGN
+369 ESINGN

-388 GKFQFGALVM
+388 GKFQFGTLVM

-403 AICEELTGNG
+403 AICEELGYNG
-413 NDNNI
+413 NDNDI
-418 EMEAQSMLTCTGK
+418 VMEAQSMLTCTGK
-431 ANLYRTVT
+431 ASLYRTVT
-439 GPKKGTAL
+439 GPTVGTAL
-447 LRIHTIDDTSGL
+447 LRINEIANLSGL
-459 AYSTSKVTN
+459 AQSNSKVTN

-474 TDQTSNGK
+474 TDQTYKG
-482 NQWEWSPFDWLV
+482 EAHYDWSPFAWLV
-494 YKGLQQGATYCNPG
+494 NKGLQQGATYCNPG

-552 GDYDFNDIVLNVK
+552 GDYDFNDIVLNVN
-565 LPAAGNDVKE
+565 LPAAGNDVKD
-575 LKYTVDLRAVG
+575 LKYIVDLRAVG
-586 AVKQLGAGLRIRGI
+586 AVKQLGAGLRIREF

-610 DAGATQRTNSL
+610 GAGATQRTNSL

-665 STPLTDIYTLEVNIK
+665 STPLTNIYTLEVNIK

-713 QFNSAT
+713 QFNSPT

-725 DKEVLEVIKAV
+725 DKEVLDVIKAV

-749 YPTETTVITNAY
+749 YPTETTVITDAY
-761 SKFADW
+761 AKFADW
-767 AHDQSTNTD
+767 AHDQVMNTD

>member
-33 ADQLKQTYEETF
+33 ADQLRQTYEETF

-123 IDKRGHLGNHGY
+123 IDNHGH

-143 ENGEVTAHLGYEKDV
+143 ENGEVTAQLGHEKDV
-158 PTRSMSRA
+158 PTRSMSRT
-166 VTTTG
+166 VPKTG
-171 IPAMEAPYTADFI
+171 IPTMGAPYTADDI
-184 SGKKKIATDVQA
+184 SSKKAIATDVQA
-196 GWDLGAGSGWSGNYN
+196 GWDLGAGSGWF
-211 EYPVFMQSERW
+211 EYAKLPVFKEKERW
-222 FKIPAGTFR
+222 FKIQSGTFNK
-231 DGFTTTGASG
+231 GFTTTTGTSG

-250 PQGSTWVIENSNKFS
+250 PQGSTWIIESSYQFS
-265 DITEIIVENGG
+265 DITEIVVENGG
-276 TAEIAKNA
+276 KVEIAKNA
-284 SLILTKASY
+284 SLVLTNKSY
-293 ITVMPGGSIVGEGTI
+293 LTVMPGGSIIGEGTI
-308 EITNS
+308 QITNGS
-313 SAGLSN
+313 SGLRN
-319 YNAGMID
+319 YNAGTINCSVLD
-326 CNLLKIEGGGSGVD
+326 FNGGVGV
-340 FMNYGT
+340 FYNYG
-346 LKLNSYKA
+346 LLQLERYEA
-354 STNGTTLI
+354 STNGMELV
-362 NHGTIEA
+362 NHGTMEA
-369 ITIDGN
+369 ESINGN

-388 GKFQFGALVM
+388 GKFQFGTLVM

-403 AICEELTGNG
+403 AICEELGYNG
-413 NDNNI
+413 NDNDI
-418 EMEAQSMLTCTGK
+418 VMEAQSMLTCTGK
-431 ANLYRTVT
+431 ASLYRTVT
-439 GPKKGTAL
+439 GPTVGTAL
-447 LRIHTIDDTSGL
+447 LRINEIANLSGL
-459 AYSTSKVTN
+459 AQSNSKVTN

-474 TDQTSNGK
+474 TDQTYKG
-482 NQWEWSPFDWLV
+482 EAHYDWSPFAWLV
-494 YKGLQQGATYCNPG
+494 NKGLQQGATYCNPG

-552 GDYDFNDIVLNVK
+552 GDYDFNDIVLNVN

-575 LKYTVDLRAVG
+575 LKYIVDLRAVG
-586 AVKQLGAGLRIRGI
+586 AVKQLGAGLRIREF

-610 DAGATQRTNSL
+610 GAGATQRTNSL

-665 STPLTDIYTLEVNIK
+665 STPLTNIYTLEVNIK

-713 QFNSAT
+713 QFNSPT

-725 DKEVLEVIKAV
+725 DKEVLDVIKAV

-749 YPTETTVITNAY
+749 YPTETTVITDAY
-761 SKFADW
+761 AKFADW
-767 AHDQSTNTD
+767 AHDQVMNTD